1 MREESRIGRL
11 RLRTTVALAA
21 AVGLAGI
28 TGACSKKE
36 EAPPTPRS
44 AEQQRAVDSTIGA
57 SRLPGAGGVRNAL
70 AVSDSAAKRKAEL
83 DSIARNP

>member
-1 MREESRIGRL
+1 MRTKIVIALVGAL
-11 RLRTTVALAA
+11 VGALAS
-21 AVGLAGI
+21 
-28 TGACSKKE
+28 ACAKPE
-36 EAPPTPRS
+36 EAPPPPRS
-44 AEQQRAVDSTIGA
+44 AAQQRAVDSTIGA